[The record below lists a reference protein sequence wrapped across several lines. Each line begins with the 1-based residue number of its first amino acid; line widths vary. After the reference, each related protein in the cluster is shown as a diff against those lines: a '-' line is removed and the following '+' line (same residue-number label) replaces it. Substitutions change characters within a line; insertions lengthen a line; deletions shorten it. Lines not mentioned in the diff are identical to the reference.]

1 MIINK
6 KYSKSG
12 IFCLLGLIVAFN
24 FHCTKLHEKLNSTL
38 TSDEVTKTLGTSGTQ
53 LLLSAAYA
61 DLAGPFGGP
70 LGIGVLQEQSTDE
83 SVIPARGGDWD
94 DNGVWRAI
102 HQHKWNADHAQIL
115 SNFNSLN
122 KINFDATNVLA
133 FNPSKSQAAEA
144 RFLRSFALYN
154 LLDLFG
160 QFPVREPGED
170 LLLPP
175 TVYSGGD
182 AINFIINELN
192 EILPD
197 LPTDNIPS
205 KAGVDAAKMLLM
217 KCYLN
222 KGMFENR
229 KSPTFSAEDMAQ
241 VISIGEPIMNSGKYS
256 YTPNYFDNFTPNND
270 VTSKEAIFTYPNT
283 GGVSVNSS
291 SVHLYWVVTLHYN
304 SWDGRFGDAG
314 WNGNPTTKHF
324 YASFNTTSQPTT
336 FSLQDTVWDS
346 RLGGRALSNLSSFLT
361 SGIRSGFLVG
371 QQYNEHGEPIHD
383 RKGNLLIYNPD
394 LSPDGFETGNTL
406 ELGGIRVVKYT
417 PDYSFYAG
425 PAGNDVMIYRYPDIV
440 LMVAE
445 AKMRMNESDP
455 DALGLINGLRAAR
468 GANALASL
476 PLVNPTN
483 VDDPLTLL
491 AERGREFYWEN
502 VRRTDLLRFGVF
514 LVPWDLKPDDD
525 ERNLLY
531 PIPTQALAANPNLKQ
546 NPGYEN

>member
-1 MIINK
+1 MIFK
-6 KYSKSG
+6 KKNPKSLIILVCLG
-12 IFCLLGLIVAFN
+12 IAITYNSG
-24 FHCTKLHEKLNSTL
+24 CTKLHEKLNSTL
-38 TSDEVTKTLGTSGTQ
+38 TSEEVTAALGSSGTQ

-102 HQHKWNADHAQIL
+102 HQHKWNSDHAQIL
-115 SNFNSLN
+115 ANFNNLN

-133 FNPSKSQAAEA
+133 FNPSSGQAAEA
-144 RFLRSFALYN
+144 RFLRAFSLYN

-175 TVYSGGD
+175 KVYSGED
-182 AINFIINELN
+182 AVNFIIKELN

-197 LPTDNIPS
+197 LSENVPTKVS
-205 KAGVDAAKMLLM
+205 SDAAKVLLM

-222 KGMFENR
+222 KGMFLNR
-229 KSPTFSAEDMAQ
+229 KAPSFSSEDMNQ
-241 VISIGEPIMNSGKYS
+241 VISIGESIMNSGKYQ
-256 YTPNYFDNFTPNND
+256 YTSNYFDNFTPDNN

-304 SWDGRFGDAG
+304 SWTGRFGDAG
-314 WNGNPTTKHF
+314 WNGNPTTKSF
-324 YASFNTTSQPTT
+324 YASFNTTSLPTA
-336 FSLQDTVWDS
+336 FNKSDTVWDT
-346 RLGGRALSNLSSFLT
+346 RLGGRVLSNLNSYLT
-361 SGIRSGFLVG
+361 SGIRPGFLVG
-371 QQYNEHGEPIHD
+371 QQYNELGQPIHD
-383 RKGNLLIYNPD
+383 RRGNLLIYNPD

-406 ELGGIRVVKYT
+406 ELGGIRCVKYT
-417 PDYSFYAG
+417 PDYQYYAG
-425 PAGNDVMIYRYPDIV
+425 PAGNDVMIFRYPDVV

-445 AKMRMNESDP
+445 AKMRLDP
-455 DALGLINGLRAAR
+455 NDADALALINDLRVSR
-468 GANALASL
+468 GANVLSSL
-476 PLVNPTN
+476 PLVNSSN
-483 VDDPLTLL
+483 VDDPFTLL
-491 AERGREFYWEN
+491 AERGRELYWEN

-514 LVPWDLKPDDD
+514 LVPWDLKPDDN

-531 PIPTQALAANPNLKQ
+531 PIPTQALAANPNLTQ
-546 NPGYEN
+546 NPGY